1 MELQDV
7 DKDVIEDT
15 YASSKAQILGLTPA
29 GKRSAL
35 KSKGKQAQ
43 PVQKDRSPDFISE
56 ELSRKMLEDKDL
68 TVA

>member
-1 MELQDV
+1 MFEISELFTKFGDINIVKKTPFSCYVELQDV

-15 YASSKAQILGLTPA
+15 YASSKAQILAMTPA

-43 PVQKDRSPDFISE
+43 PV
-56 ELSRKMLEDKDL
+56 
-68 TVA
+68 